1 MYTLYWSAR
10 TGAFVVH
17 AMLEELGVEY
27 KLVTVDTQKGEHQTA
42 EFLAINP
49 RGQIPALKLPD
60 GSVLAESAAI
70 VLHLG
75 DCHPETGLLPPPGDS
90 ARGQLY
96 RWLFFATNNIY
107 EADLRYYYSDR
118 YTTDANGVE
127 QVKTAAVS
135 ALDRWWD
142 LVEAELKP
150 DSYMLGEQFSALDIY
165 MVMLIIWHPDT
176 DGLFERCPKLQ
187 SLWQRVQQ
195 RPAIARIWRQ
205 NND

>member
-17 AMLEELGVEY
+17 AMLEEIGVDYE
-27 KLVTVDTQKGEHQTA
+27 LVTVDTDKGEHQTA

-60 GSVLAESAAI
+60 GSILTESAAI

-75 DCHPETGLLPPPGDS
+75 DCHPEAGLLPETGDP

-107 EADLRYYYSDR
+107 EADLRYYYADR
-118 YTTDANGVE
+118 YTTDTDGVE
-127 QVKTAAVS
+127 QVKAAALS
-135 ALDRWWD
+135 TLDRWWD
-142 LVEAELKP
+142 IVESTLGS
-150 DSYMLGEQFSALDIY
+150 DSYMLGDRSARSTSTWL
-165 MVMLIIWHPDT
+165 
-176 DGLFERCPKLQ
+176 CC
-187 SLWQRVQQ
+187 
-195 RPAIARIWRQ
+195 
-205 NND
+205 